1 MEANPMTY
9 EVLVELAENNSE
21 SLRFEHKGETFDGL
35 LFSAPILA
43 WTRYKLPDGH
53 LDADQTEA
61 LTAHLREH
69 IISANAH
76 VAIVPRLVS
85 FDQLPQSFHDTRSW
99 TQGLASSAVSG
110 QASLLSVP
118 DPEPQDG
125 LLADVLFLIGVVA
138 TPTGQALLDR
148 KSVVW
153 GKSVSVRV
161 DRGGRR
167 ILKKKTYK

>member
-85 FDQLPQSFHDTRSW
+85 FDQMPKSFPDHRRW
-99 TQGLASSAVSG
+99 TQGLASRP
-110 QASLLSVP
+110 L
-118 DPEPQDG
+118 
-125 LLADVLFLIGVVA
+125 
-138 TPTGQALLDR
+138 TGQAPFPSLPAAR
-148 KSVVW
+148 
-153 GKSVSVRV
+153 
-161 DRGGRR
+161 
-167 ILKKKTYK
+167 